1 MRELVTFSLRRRFLN
16 KAQITLN
23 IIMFVV
29 IGCVFF
35 ADGIID
41 LVNPDLL
48 DAPILYLKNM
58 DHYTQDKLI
67 HGKQEGFSFKVWK
80 KQKVESTKQYIL
92 EFDNGYKIHSQYPMD
107 EMSVQSISG
116 LLTSIH
122 QLAIQE
128 ESGKDNPILMEYSSN
143 LKVVNK
149 VKEKD
154 FDVSSEKQKLVFM
167 VITGIYFMM
176 LSFASSA
183 ATEVVYEKSTK
194 TLELILTSVSA
205 NVHFLSKMIVGWLV
219 IMFQCIFTLSY
230 VFFWF
235 VLRNIKDEGLGL
247 LAAVDKLKMFPIKG
261 KTFHMVLSNINL
273 EADFVINIIT
283 IFLFL
288 FVGILF
294 IQLILVVLSSFISNM
309 EEAGNVQ
316 GPFYLILLGVYY
328 LTLSLNTPYQMQE
341 GLGFILSFLP
351 FFSMLFMPC
360 RLLLCEIGWSEI
372 LLSFTIAVSAV
383 VIVIKMGGPLYQ
395 KGVLDYSNK
404 GLFNILKSIKKMSK
418 KESKS

>member
-48 DAPILYLKNM
+48 DAPIIYLKNM

-247 LAAVDKLKMFPIKG
+247 LVAVDKLKMFPIKG

-418 KESKS
+418 K

>member
-48 DAPILYLKNM
+48 DAPIIYLKNM

-107 EMSVQSISG
+107 DMSVQSISG

-247 LAAVDKLKMFPIKG
+247 LVAVDKLKMFPIKG

-418 KESKS
+418 KKQ

>member
-48 DAPILYLKNM
+48 DAPIIYLKNM

-67 HGKQEGFSFKVWK
+67 HGKQEGFSFKVWE

-418 KESKS
+418 KKQ

>member
-1 MRELVTFSLRRRFLN
+1 MKELVEFSLRRRFFN

-29 IGCVFF
+29 IGCGFF
-35 ADGIID
+35 VDRIID
-41 LVNPDLL
+41 VINPDML
-48 DAPILYLKNM
+48 DAPIIYLKNM
-58 DHYTQDKLI
+58 DAYTQDKLI
-67 HGKQEGFSFKVWK
+67 KGKQEGFSFKLWDN
-80 KQKVESTKQYIL
+80 QKVESTKKYIL

-107 EMSVQSISG
+107 EMSIHSISA
-116 LLTSIH
+116 LLTSVH
-122 QLAIQE
+122 QLAIIE
-128 ESGKDNPILMEYSSN
+128 ESGSENPILMEYSTN
-143 LKVVNK
+143 LSVVNK
-149 VKEKD
+149 VIEKD

-167 VITGIYFMM
+167 VITAIYFMM

-205 NVHFLSKMIVGWLV
+205 KVHFLSKMIVGWLV
-219 IMFQCIFTLSY
+219 IIFQCLFTLSY

-235 VLRNIKDEGLGL
+235 IIRNMIDGGYGVLDAIS
-247 LAAVDKLKMFPIKG
+247 KLKIFPIEG
-261 KTFHMVLSNINL
+261 KTFMIVLSRIDL
-273 EADFVINIIT
+273 EADFVAKLIMIFM
-283 IFLFL
+283 FLFA
-288 FVGILF
+288 GILF
-294 IQLILVVLSSFISNM
+294 IQLILVILSSFISNM

-316 GPFYLILLGVYY
+316 APFYMILLGVYY

-372 LLSFTIAVSAV
+372 FLSFTIAVSSV
-383 VIVIKMGGPLYQ
+383 YFVIKMGGPIYQ

-404 GLFNILKSIKKMSK
+404 GLISILKSIWKMNK
-418 KESKS
+418 IKSSD

>member
-48 DAPILYLKNM
+48 DAPIIYLKNM

-107 EMSVQSISG
+107 DMSVQSISG

-418 KESKS
+418 KKQ

>member
-383 VIVIKMGGPLYQ
+383 VIVIKMCGPLYQ

>member
-48 DAPILYLKNM
+48 DAPIIYLKNM

-418 KESKS
+418 KKQ

>member
-48 DAPILYLKNM
+48 DAPIIYLKNM

-67 HGKQEGFSFKVWK
+67 HGKQEGFSFKVWE

-418 KESKS
+418 K

>member
-48 DAPILYLKNM
+48 DAPIIYLKNM

-107 EMSVQSISG
+107 DMSVQSISG

-418 KESKS
+418 K

>member
-48 DAPILYLKNM
+48 DAPIIYLKNM
-58 DHYTQDKLI
+58 DHYTQDKLL
-67 HGKQEGFSFKVWK
+67 HGKQEGFSFRVWK
-80 KQKVESTKQYIL
+80 QQKVESTKQYIL
-92 EFDNGYKIHSQYPMD
+92 EFDNGYKLHSQYPMD
-107 EMSVQSISG
+107 ELSVQSISG

-122 QLAIQE
+122 QFAIQE
-128 ESGKDNPILMEYSSN
+128 ESGKDNPILMEYSAN
-143 LKVVNK
+143 LKVVNM

-219 IMFQCIFTLSY
+219 IIFQCIFTLSY

-247 LAAVDKLKMFPIKG
+247 LAAVDKLKIFPIKG

-273 EADFVINIIT
+273 EAEFVINIIT

-294 IQLILVVLSSFISNM
+294 IQLILVILSSFISNM

-383 VIVIKMGGPLYQ
+383 VLVIKTGGPLYQ

-404 GLFNILKSIKKMSK
+404 GLFNILKSIKRSSK
-418 KESKS
+418 KSSS

>member
-48 DAPILYLKNM
+48 DAPIIYLKNM

-418 KESKS
+418 K

>member
-418 KESKS
+418 K